1 MVGWHRWLNGH
12 EFEQTPGDGEGQ
24 GSLVCC
30 SPQGHKESDLTD
42 LLNSNSLGAHH
53 LSTFVTR
60 ISLRDIASSCQGIQ
74 STENE
79 KKKIEGK
86 KIHSRASW
94 WLSGKECTCQ
104 CRRHEFD
111 SWSGKIPHAA
121 GQLSQCTTRACALEP
136 GSHNYR
142 SPRTLEPQQKPS
154 QQWAH
159 ISQLESRSNLPQLE
173 KSLLS
178 SEDPAQ

>member
-1 MVGWHRWLNGH
+1 MIGWHHQLYGH

-86 KIHSRASW
+86 KIHSRASQVG
-94 WLSGKECTCQ
+94 LVL
-104 CRRHEFD
+104 D
-111 SWSGKIPHAA
+111 
-121 GQLSQCTTRACALEP
+121 
-136 GSHNYR
+136 
-142 SPRTLEPQQKPS
+142 
-154 QQWAH
+154 
-159 ISQLESRSNLPQLE
+159 ISCSVISN
-173 KSLLS
+173 SLQPYGL
-178 SEDPAQ
+178 

>member
-1 MVGWHRWLNGH
+1 M
-12 EFEQTPGDGEGQ
+12 
-24 GSLVCC
+24 CC

-86 KIHSRASW
+86 KIHSGLRDGSVVKNAPANAGDTS
-94 WLSGKECTCQ
+94 L
-104 CRRHEFD
+104 
-111 SWSGKIPHAA
+111 IPD
-121 GQLSQCTTRACALEP
+121 QER
-136 GSHNYR
+136 SHMLQGN
-142 SPRTLEPQQKPS
+142 
-154 QQWAH
+154 
-159 ISQLESRSNLPQLE
+159 
-173 KSLLS
+173 
-178 SEDPAQ
+178 

>member
-1 MVGWHRWLNGH
+1 M
-12 EFEQTPGDGEGQ
+12 
-24 GSLVCC
+24 CC

-86 KIHSRASW
+86 KIYSRAS
-94 WLSGKECTCQ
+94 
-104 CRRHEFD
+104 
-111 SWSGKIPHAA
+111 
-121 GQLSQCTTRACALEP
+121 
-136 GSHNYR
+136 
-142 SPRTLEPQQKPS
+142 
-154 QQWAH
+154 
-159 ISQLESRSNLPQLE
+159 
-173 KSLLS
+173 
-178 SEDPAQ
+178 